1 MPEKKTQDMLGREA
15 NMAILKKERKA
26 NNAWNKL
33 KRNRSAVIGFIIVCV
48 MVFLAVFAPLLAPY
62 DPNAINPI
70 IPYKGIGFE
79 GHLLGTDDLG
89 RDILSRILYGARVS
103 LIVAVGATIVGAV
116 IGVLI
121 GLLAG
126 YFGGWLDVVL
136 MRFMDG
142 MFSYPFIL
150 LAMILITVLGNGIW
164 NVILAI
170 GIANV
175 PSFARVTRGQVVIVK
190 EEEYC
195 NACRVVGVSDIRLLF
210 LHILPNCVSQII
222 VYATLRVAS
231 AIISEASL
239 SFLGL
244 GIALPTASWG
254 SILRVGRECL
264 TTAPHVATLSFPPH
278 CCFPVRTER
287 DRAQKPGIPLPEF
300 GPQTSAAG
308 LSRTSFSAKASF
320 RPFR

>member
-1 MPEKKTQDMLGREA
+1 MPERKMQDVLGREA
-15 NMAILKKERKA
+15 NMAMLRQERKA

-33 KRNRSAVIGFIIVCV
+33 KRNRTAVAGFFIVCV
-48 MVFLAVFAPLLAPY
+48 MVLLAVFAPVLAPY

-103 LIVAVGATIVGAV
+103 LVVAVGATIVGATL
-116 IGVLI
+116 GVLI

-126 YFGGWLDVVL
+126 YFGGWLDVVF

-142 MFSYPFIL
+142 MFSFPFIL

-175 PSFARVTRGQVVIVK
+175 PSFARVTRGQVIIVK

-195 NACRVVGVSDIRLLF
+195 NACRVVGVSDLRLLF
-210 LHILPNCVSQII
+210 AHILPNCVSQII

-254 SILRVGRECL
+254 SILRIGRDCL
-264 TTAPHVATLSFPPH
+264 TTAPHVAGT
-278 CCFPVRTER
+278 
-287 DRAQKPGIPLPEF
+287 
-300 GPQTSAAG
+300 AG
-308 LSRTSFSAKASF
+308 LFILITVIGFNLLGDGIRDVLDPKMKQ
-320 RPFR
+320 

>member
-1 MPEKKTQDMLGREA
+1 MTMAEKKTQDVLGREA
-15 NMAILKKERKA
+15 NMAMLQKERKA

-33 KRNRSAVIGFIIVCV
+33 KRNRTAMIGFFIVCF
-48 MVFLAVFAPLLAPY
+48 MILMAILAPMLAPY
-62 DPNAINPI
+62 SPNAINPG
-70 IPYKGIGFE
+70 IPFKGIGFK

-89 RDILSRILYGARVS
+89 RDILSRVIYGARVS
-103 LIVAVGATIVGAV
+103 LIVAVGATLVGAG

-121 GLLAG
+121 GLVAG
-126 YFGGWLDVVL
+126 YFGGWLDIVL
-136 MRFMDG
+136 MRIMDG
-142 MFSYPFIL
+142 MFSFPFIL
-150 LAMILITVLGNGIW
+150 LAMILITVLGNGIT
-164 NVILAI
+164 NVIFAI

-175 PSFARVTRGQVVIVK
+175 PGFARVTRGQVIIVK

-195 NACRVVGVSDIRLLF
+195 NACRVVGVSDTRLLF

-254 SILRVGRECL
+254 SILRVGRDCL
-264 TTAPHVATLSFPPH
+264 TTAPHVAGVAGVFILVTVIGFNLLGDGI
-278 CCFPVRTER
+278 R
-287 DRAQKPGIPLPEF
+287 DVMDPKMKQ
-300 GPQTSAAG
+300 
-308 LSRTSFSAKASF
+308 
-320 RPFR
+320 

>member
-1 MPEKKTQDMLGREA
+1 MTMAEKKTQDVLGREA
-15 NMAILKKERKA
+15 NMAMLQKERKA

-33 KRNRSAVIGFIIVCV
+33 KRNRTAMIGFFIVCF
-48 MVFLAVFAPLLAPY
+48 MILMAILAPMLAPY
-62 DPNAINPI
+62 SPNAINPG
-70 IPYKGIGFE
+70 IPFKGIGFK

-89 RDILSRILYGARVS
+89 RDILSRIIYGARVS
-103 LIVAVGATIVGAV
+103 LIVAVGATLVGAG

-121 GLLAG
+121 GLVAG
-126 YFGGWLDVVL
+126 YFGGWLDIVL
-136 MRFMDG
+136 MRIMDG
-142 MFSYPFIL
+142 MFSFPFIL
-150 LAMILITVLGNGIW
+150 LAMILITVLGNGVT
-164 NVILAI
+164 NVIFAV

-175 PSFARVTRGQVVIVK
+175 PGFARVTRGQVIIVK

-195 NACRVVGVSDIRLLF
+195 NACRVVGVSDTRLLF

-254 SILRVGRECL
+254 SILRVGRDCL
-264 TTAPHVATLSFPPH
+264 TTAPHVAGVAGVFILVTVIGFNLLGDGI
-278 CCFPVRTER
+278 R
-287 DRAQKPGIPLPEF
+287 DVMDPKMKQ
-300 GPQTSAAG
+300 
-308 LSRTSFSAKASF
+308 
-320 RPFR
+320 

>member
-1 MPEKKTQDMLGREA
+1 MTMAEKKTQDVLGREA
-15 NMAILKKERKA
+15 NMAMLQKERKA

-33 KRNRSAVIGFIIVCV
+33 KRNRTAMIGFFIVCF
-48 MVFLAVFAPLLAPY
+48 MILMAILAPMLAPY
-62 DPNAINPI
+62 SPNAINPG
-70 IPYKGIGFE
+70 IPFKGIGFK

-89 RDILSRILYGARVS
+89 RDILSRIIYGARVS
-103 LIVAVGATIVGAV
+103 LIVAVGATLVGAG

-121 GLLAG
+121 GLVAG
-126 YFGGWLDVVL
+126 YFGGWLDIVL
-136 MRFMDG
+136 MRIMDG
-142 MFSYPFIL
+142 MFSFPFIL
-150 LAMILITVLGNGIW
+150 LAMILITVLGNGIT
-164 NVILAI
+164 NVIFAI

-175 PSFARVTRGQVVIVK
+175 PGFARVTRGQVIIVK

-195 NACRVVGVSDIRLLF
+195 NACRVVGVSDTRLLF

-254 SILRVGRECL
+254 SILRVGRDCL
-264 TTAPHVATLSFPPH
+264 TTAPHVAGVAGVFILVTVIGFNLLGDGI
-278 CCFPVRTER
+278 R
-287 DRAQKPGIPLPEF
+287 DVMDPKMKQ
-300 GPQTSAAG
+300 
-308 LSRTSFSAKASF
+308 
-320 RPFR
+320 

>member
-1 MPEKKTQDMLGREA
+1 MPERKTQDVLGREA
-15 NMAILKKERKA
+15 NMAMLRQERKA

-33 KRNRSAVIGFIIVCV
+33 KRNRTAVIGFFIVCV
-48 MVFLAVFAPLLAPY
+48 MVLLAEFAPVLAPY
-62 DPNAINPI
+62 GPKAINPI

-103 LIVAVGATIVGAV
+103 LVVAVGATIVGATL
-116 IGVLI
+116 GVLI

-126 YFGGWLDVVL
+126 YFGGWLDVVF

-142 MFSYPFIL
+142 MFSFPFIL

-175 PSFARVTRGQVVIVK
+175 PSFARVTRGQVIIVK

-195 NACRVVGVSDIRLLF
+195 NACRVVGVSDLRLLF
-210 LHILPNCVSQII
+210 AHILPNCVSQII

-254 SILRVGRECL
+254 SILRIGRDCL
-264 TTAPHVATLSFPPH
+264 TTAPHVAGT
-278 CCFPVRTER
+278 
-287 DRAQKPGIPLPEF
+287 
-300 GPQTSAAG
+300 AG
-308 LSRTSFSAKASF
+308 LFILITVIGFNLLGDGIRDVLDPKMKQ
-320 RPFR
+320 

>member
-48 MVFLAVFAPLLAPY
+48 MVFLAFFAPLLAPY

-70 IPYKGIGFE
+70 IPYKGIGCE
-79 GHLLGTDDLG
+79 GHLLGTDELG
-89 RDILSRILYGARVS
+89 RDILSRIFYGARVS

-264 TTAPHVATLSFPPH
+264 TTAPHVAT
-278 CCFPVRTER
+278 T
-287 DRAQKPGIPLPEF
+287 
-300 GPQTSAAG
+300 AG
-308 LSRTSFSAKASF
+308 LFILVTVIGFNLLGDGIRDIMDPKMKQ
-320 RPFR
+320 

>member
-1 MPEKKTQDMLGREA
+1 MTMAEKKTQDVLGREA
-15 NMAILKKERKA
+15 NMAMLQKERKA

-33 KRNRSAVIGFIIVCV
+33 KRNRTAMIGFFIVCF
-48 MVFLAVFAPLLAPY
+48 MILMAILAPMLAPY
-62 DPNAINPI
+62 SPNAINPG
-70 IPYKGIGFE
+70 IPLKGIGFK

-89 RDILSRILYGARVS
+89 RDILSRIIYGARVS
-103 LIVAVGATIVGAV
+103 LIVAVGATLVGAG

-121 GLLAG
+121 GLVAG
-126 YFGGWLDVVL
+126 YFGGWLDIVL
-136 MRFMDG
+136 MRIMDG
-142 MFSYPFIL
+142 MFSFPFIL
-150 LAMILITVLGNGIW
+150 LAMILITVLGNGIT
-164 NVILAI
+164 NVIFAI

-175 PSFARVTRGQVVIVK
+175 PGFARVTRGQVIIVK

-195 NACRVVGVSDIRLLF
+195 NACRVVGVSDTRLLF

-254 SILRVGRECL
+254 SILRVGRDCL
-264 TTAPHVATLSFPPH
+264 TTAPHVAGVAGVFILVTVIGFNLLGDGI
-278 CCFPVRTER
+278 R
-287 DRAQKPGIPLPEF
+287 DVMDPKMKQ
-300 GPQTSAAG
+300 
-308 LSRTSFSAKASF
+308 
-320 RPFR
+320 

>member
-1 MPEKKTQDMLGREA
+1 MAEKKTQDVLGREA
-15 NMAILKKERKA
+15 NMAMLQKERKA

-33 KRNRSAVIGFIIVCV
+33 KRNRTAMIGFFIVCF
-48 MVFLAVFAPLLAPY
+48 MILMAILAPMLAPY
-62 DPNAINPI
+62 SPNAINPG
-70 IPYKGIGFE
+70 IPFKGIGFK

-89 RDILSRILYGARVS
+89 RDILSRIIYGARVS
-103 LIVAVGATIVGAV
+103 LIVAVGATLVGAG

-121 GLLAG
+121 GLVAG
-126 YFGGWLDVVL
+126 YFGGWLDIVL
-136 MRFMDG
+136 MRIMDG
-142 MFSYPFIL
+142 MFSFPFIL
-150 LAMILITVLGNGIW
+150 LAMILITVLGNGIT
-164 NVILAI
+164 NVIFAI

-175 PSFARVTRGQVVIVK
+175 PGFARVTRGQVIIVK

-195 NACRVVGVSDIRLLF
+195 NACRVVGVSDTRLLF

-254 SILRVGRECL
+254 SILRVGRDCL
-264 TTAPHVATLSFPPH
+264 TTAPHVAGVAGVFILVTVIGFNLLGDGI
-278 CCFPVRTER
+278 R
-287 DRAQKPGIPLPEF
+287 DVMDPKMKQ
-300 GPQTSAAG
+300 
-308 LSRTSFSAKASF
+308 
-320 RPFR
+320 

>member
-1 MPEKKTQDMLGREA
+1 MPERKTQDVLGREA
-15 NMAILKKERKA
+15 NMAMLRQERKA

-33 KRNRSAVIGFIIVCV
+33 KRNRTAVVGFLIVCV
-48 MVFLAVFAPLLAPY
+48 MVLLAVFAPVLAPY

-70 IPYKGIGFE
+70 IPYKRIGFE

-103 LIVAVGATIVGAV
+103 LVVAVGATIVGATL
-116 IGVLI
+116 GVLI

-126 YFGGWLDVVL
+126 YFGGWLDVVF

-142 MFSYPFIL
+142 MFSFPFIL

-175 PSFARVTRGQVVIVK
+175 PSFARVTRGQVIIVK

-195 NACRVVGVSDIRLLF
+195 NACRVVGVSDLRLLF
-210 LHILPNCVSQII
+210 AHILPNCVSQII

-254 SILRVGRECL
+254 SILRIGRDCL
-264 TTAPHVATLSFPPH
+264 TTAPHVAGT
-278 CCFPVRTER
+278 
-287 DRAQKPGIPLPEF
+287 
-300 GPQTSAAG
+300 AG
-308 LSRTSFSAKASF
+308 LFILITVIGFNLLGDGIRDVLDPKMKQ
-320 RPFR
+320 

>member
-264 TTAPHVATLSFPPH
+264 TTVPHVAT
-278 CCFPVRTER
+278 T
-287 DRAQKPGIPLPEF
+287 
-300 GPQTSAAG
+300 AG
-308 LSRTSFSAKASF
+308 LFILVTVIGFNLLGDGIRDIMDPKMKQ
-320 RPFR
+320 

>member
-1 MPEKKTQDMLGREA
+1 MTMAEKKTQDVLGREA
-15 NMAILKKERKA
+15 NMAMLQKERKA

-33 KRNRSAVIGFIIVCV
+33 KRHRTAMIGFFIVCF
-48 MVFLAVFAPLLAPY
+48 MILMAILAPMLAPY
-62 DPNAINPI
+62 SPNAINPG
-70 IPYKGIGFE
+70 IPFKGIGFK

-89 RDILSRILYGARVS
+89 RDILSRIIYGARVS
-103 LIVAVGATIVGAV
+103 LIVAVGATLVGAG

-121 GLLAG
+121 GLVAG
-126 YFGGWLDVVL
+126 YFGGWLDIVL
-136 MRFMDG
+136 MRIMDG
-142 MFSYPFIL
+142 MFSFPFIL
-150 LAMILITVLGNGIW
+150 LAMILITVLGNGIT
-164 NVILAI
+164 NVIFAI

-175 PSFARVTRGQVVIVK
+175 PGFARVTRGQVIIVK

-195 NACRVVGVSDIRLLF
+195 NACRVVGVSDTRLLF

-254 SILRVGRECL
+254 SILRVGRDCL
-264 TTAPHVATLSFPPH
+264 TTAPHVAGVAGVFILVTVIGFNLLGDGI
-278 CCFPVRTER
+278 R
-287 DRAQKPGIPLPEF
+287 DVMDPKMKQ
-300 GPQTSAAG
+300 
-308 LSRTSFSAKASF
+308 
-320 RPFR
+320 

>member
-1 MPEKKTQDMLGREA
+1 MPERKTQDVLGREA
-15 NMAILKKERKA
+15 NMAMLRQERKA

-33 KRNRSAVIGFIIVCV
+33 KRNRTAVVGFFIVCV
-48 MVFLAVFAPLLAPY
+48 MVLLAVFAPVLAPY

-103 LIVAVGATIVGAV
+103 LVVAVGATIVGATL
-116 IGVLI
+116 G

-126 YFGGWLDVVL
+126 YFGGWLDVVF

-142 MFSYPFIL
+142 MFSFPFIL

-175 PSFARVTRGQVVIVK
+175 PSFARVTRGQVIIVK

-195 NACRVVGVSDIRLLF
+195 NACRVVGVSDLRLLF
-210 LHILPNCVSQII
+210 AHILPNCVSQII

-254 SILRVGRECL
+254 SILRIGRDCL
-264 TTAPHVATLSFPPH
+264 TTAPHVAGT
-278 CCFPVRTER
+278 
-287 DRAQKPGIPLPEF
+287 
-300 GPQTSAAG
+300 AG
-308 LSRTSFSAKASF
+308 LFILITVIGFNLLGDGIRDALDPKMKQ
-320 RPFR
+320 